1 MFIFLQDYALIKR
14 SAPFN
19 NSCLFWMPSPSL
31 LASHMLSI
39 PCLSSFQFDV
49 YESTILLRSQ
59 SQHIVTRF
67 ALKQTISFLQ
77 VIHCFFFL
85 FPSQSLVIVQ
95 NRPSWSADNIHP
107 FLISNWTSPS
117 LSHSQ
122 FLMYPFLFSYTILKP
137 PLEQHTPQLSIT
149 ITLHYSFPIRTENTP
164 ITLN

>member
-14 SAPFN
+14 SVPFN

-39 PCLSSFQFDV
+39 LYLFSFQFDV

-95 NRPSWSADNIHP
+95 NRPSWNADNIHP

-122 FLMYPFLFSYTILKP
+122 FLMYPFLFSYTIL
-137 PLEQHTPQLSIT
+137 TPRSNST
-149 ITLHYSFPIRTENTP
+149 HHNYP
-164 ITLN
+164 